1 MKLFKWN
8 VISWHLKNHVQLKVH
23 MIEKIF
29 VFIVCILFPQS
40 ALLISMVWAATSTA
54 CARMEGHVTESAG
67 TAHV

>member
-1 MKLFKWN
+1 
-8 VISWHLKNHVQLKVH
+8 
-23 MIEKIF
+23 MIENIF